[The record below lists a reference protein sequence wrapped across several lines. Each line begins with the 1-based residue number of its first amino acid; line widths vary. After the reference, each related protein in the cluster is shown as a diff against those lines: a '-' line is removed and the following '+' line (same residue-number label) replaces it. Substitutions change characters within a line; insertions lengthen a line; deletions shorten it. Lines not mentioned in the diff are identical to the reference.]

1 MRKSLNFI
9 EREKI
14 NDLIQKQKYNYKIL
28 SQSEISDFNSGRKN
42 RSSLKNSILIKDL
55 INQKEKKINQKN
67 FYKKNNSQKF
77 LYKNNN
83 KQKKL
88 TLKKLKYEI
97 EIYNQNQ
104 KYSPTEFYEESIN
117 FNPSFFYRKIYKNYT
132 LQNNNNIYKN
142 IKSRFKNYNSTN
154 NIFLSKRN
162 SNFNKIN
169 QIYNSSKNL
178 TLKLNNSINFSNS
191 EKKIKY
197 KSNFNINNI
206 KNDLKSFDN
215 KFKFFNIKREKNSIN
230 EKNILNFHYSKTKF
244 NLDSNSRKI
253 LKKIINEI
261 KFNDNQTNKNFEIK
275 NFSLYYLLNQKK
287 QKKNFIEISK
297 EIMKIKRKFKG
308 NDFFIPKNMENH
320 IKKMI
325 FSYSNDKKYFEN
337 LPNLK
342 KTLILLRPDI
352 KRRTD
357 FRIKELH
364 QSALIKKNKNII
376 I

>member
-77 LYKNNN
+77 LYKNNL

-308 NDFFIPKNMENH
+308 NDFFIPKNMENY

>member
-77 LYKNNN
+77 LYKNNL

>member
-162 SNFNKIN
+162 SKFNKIN